1 MANIKDV
8 AREASVSVATVSRV
22 FNDSG
27 RVNEETRRRVRAVAE
42 KLRFWPNG
50 VARSLIMNRT
60 HAIGVLLP
68 DLHGEFF
75 SEVIRGVDLAAR
87 REGLHVLVSSSH
99 SDTRELVAALR
110 AMRGRIDGLI
120 IMAPESESIPA
131 IRANA
136 WDCPVVLLGPGGET
150 HDFDTV
156 TLANFEGSCAV
167 VRHLQRLGHRRVAT
181 ITGPPGNR
189 DAQQRLEGYRAA
201 MREGGVA
208 HTRALEVRG
217 DFTEPSGYQGA
228 RAVLQMK
235 PRPTALFVAND
246 VMAVGALGA
255 LREAGLRMPRDMAV
269 AGFDDIALA
278 RHLTPP
284 LTTVHVDAYQLGER
298 ALQRLLRRAAGDPAP
313 GRSHEVLPTW
323 LVVRASCGAT
333 PGEGRRTGDATVR
346 STRTRRVA
354 TRARRR
360 AAAGANG
367 RGGPGRKGR
376 PGKKRK
382 AAS

>member
-1 MANIKDV
+1 MATIKDV
-8 AREASVSVATVSRV
+8 AREAGVSVATVSRV

-27 RVNEETRRRVRAVAE
+27 RVSDETRRRVRTVAE
-42 KLRFWPNG
+42 RLHFWPNG
-50 VARSLIMNRT
+50 VARSLITNRT

-99 SDTRELVAALR
+99 SDTKELVTALR

-120 IMAPESESIPA
+120 ILTPEVESVPA
-131 IRANA
+131 IRASA
-136 WDCPVVLLGPGGET
+136 WGCPVVLLGPGGEA

-156 TLANFEGSCAV
+156 AIANFEGSFSV
-167 VRHLQRLGHRRVAT
+167 VRHLQRLGHRRIAT
-181 ITGPPGNR
+181 ITGPAANR

-201 MREGGVA
+201 MREIGVSS
-208 HTRALEVRG
+208 TRAFEVRG
-217 DFTEPSGYQGA
+217 DFTEPGGYQGV
-228 RAVLQMK
+228 RAVLAQS

-255 LREAGLRMPRDMAV
+255 LREAGVRVPRELAV
-269 AGFDDIALA
+269 VGFDDIAIA

-298 ALQRLLRRAAGDPAP
+298 ALQRLLRRDRGEPAP

-323 LVVRASCGAT
+323 LVVRSSCGAT
-333 PGEGRRTGDATVR
+333 PLETRRAGDPPPSAERPRASARRPTRGGRRPR
-346 STRTRRVA
+346 
-354 TRARRR
+354 
-360 AAAGANG
+360 G
-367 RGGPGRKGR
+367 RG
-376 PGKKRK
+376 
-382 AAS
+382 

>member
-8 AREASVSVATVSRV
+8 AREAGVSVATVSRV

-27 RVNEETRRRVRAVAE
+27 RVSEETRRRVRATAE

-50 VARSLIMNRT
+50 VARSLILSRT

-99 SDTRELVAALR
+99 SDIKELVSALR

-120 IMAPESESIPA
+120 IMAPEIESIPV

-156 TLANFEGSCAV
+156 AMANFDGAYAV
-167 VRHLQRLGHRRVAT
+167 VRHLQRLGHKRIAT
-181 ITGPPGNR
+181 LAGPASNR

-201 MREGGVA
+201 MRDAGVTQ
-208 HTRALEVRG
+208 TRALELRG
-217 DFTEPSGYQGA
+217 DFTEPSGYQ
-228 RAVLQMK
+228 AVQALLQL
-235 PRPTALFVAND
+235 PNRPSALFVAND

-255 LREAGLRMPRDMAV
+255 LREAGVRVPRDMAV
-269 AGFDDIALA
+269 AGFDDIAIA

-298 ALQRLLRRAAGDPAP
+298 ALQRLLRRDAGEPAP
-313 GRSHEVLPTW
+313 SRSHEVLPTW
-323 LVVRASCGAT
+323 LVVRASCGGT
-333 PGEGRRTGDATVR
+333 PSEGRRAGDAPAKRVVK
-346 STRTRRVA
+346 RTPVVK
-354 TRARRR
+354 RR
-360 AAAGANG
+360 ATSARA
-367 RGGPGRKGR
+367 
-376 PGKKRK
+376 KK
-382 AAS
+382 

>member
-8 AREASVSVATVSRV
+8 AREAGVSVATVSRV

-27 RVNEETRRRVRAVAE
+27 RVNEDTRRRVRAVAE

-50 VARSLIMNRT
+50 VARSLIMSRT

-120 IMAPESESIPA
+120 IMTPEPESIPA

-156 TLANFEGSCAV
+156 ALANYEGAYAV
-167 VRHLQRLGHRRVAT
+167 VRHLQRLGHRRIAT
-181 ITGPPGNR
+181 LTGPPGNR

-208 HTRALEVRG
+208 HTRGLEVRG
-217 DFTEPSGYQGA
+217 DFTEPAGYQGA
-228 RAVLQMK
+228 QAVLKMK
-235 PRPTALFVAND
+235 PSPSALFVAND

-255 LREAGLRMPRDMAV
+255 FREAGLRLPRDMAV

-298 ALQRLLRRAAGDPAP
+298 ALQRLLRRDAGEPAP

-323 LVVRASCGAT
+323 LVVRASCGAS
-333 PGEGRRTGDATVR
+333 PIEGRRESDAPAR
-346 STRTRRVA
+346 RTAAMRPA
-354 TRARRR
+354 ARARRTAR
-360 AAAGANG
+360 AGI
-367 RGGPGRKGR
+367 K
-376 PGKKRK
+376 KKRK

>member
-1 MANIKDV
+1 MTNIKDV
-8 AREASVSVATVSRV
+8 AREAGVSVATVSRV

-50 VARSLIMNRT
+50 VARSLITNRT

-87 REGLHVLVSSSH
+87 HEGLHVLVSSSH

-120 IMAPESESIPA
+120 IMTPEPESIPA

-150 HDFDTV
+150 PDFDTV
-156 TLANFEGSCAV
+156 ALANFEGAYAV

-181 ITGPPGNR
+181 ITGPAGNR
-189 DAQQRLEGYRAA
+189 DAQQRLEGYRVA
-201 MREGGVA
+201 MREGGVP

-217 DFTEPSGYQGA
+217 DFTEPAGYQA
-228 RAVLQMK
+228 AQVVLAMK

-255 LREAGLRMPRDMAV
+255 LREAGLRLPRDMAV
-269 AGFDDIALA
+269 AGFDDIAIA

-298 ALQRLLRRAAGDPAP
+298 ALRRLLRRDAGEPAP

-333 PGEGRRTGDATVR
+333 PSDGRRATDPPP
-346 STRTRRVA
+346 RRPA
-354 TRARRR
+354 PRR
-360 AAAGANG
+360 AAPPVRRRVRAGT
-367 RGGPGRKGR
+367 K
-376 PGKKRK
+376 KKRK

>member
-8 AREASVSVATVSRV
+8 ARDAGVSVATVSRV

-27 RVNEETRRRVRAVAE
+27 RVSEETRRRVRAVAE

-99 SDTRELVAALR
+99 SGTRELVAALR

-120 IMAPESESIPA
+120 IMTPEPESVPA

-156 TLANFEGSCAV
+156 ALANYEGAYAV
-167 VRHLQRLGHRRVAT
+167 VRHLQRLGHRRIAT
-181 ITGPPGNR
+181 VTGPAANR
-189 DAQQRLEGYRAA
+189 DAQQRLDGYRAA
-201 MREGGVA
+201 MREGGVS
-208 HTRALEVRG
+208 HTRALEVQG
-217 DFTEPSGYQGA
+217 DFTEPAGYQGA
-228 RAVLQMK
+228 QTVLEMR
-235 PRPTALFVAND
+235 PRPTAVFVAND

-255 LREAGLRMPRDMAV
+255 LREAGLRVPADMAV
-269 AGFDDIALA
+269 AGFDDIAMA

-298 ALQRLLRRAAGDPAP
+298 ALQRLLRRDAGEPAP

-323 LVVRASCGAT
+323 LVVRGSCGST
-333 PGEGRRTGDATVR
+333 PSEGRRSTDAPAR
-346 STRTRRVA
+346 RPPGRVA
-354 TRARRR
+354 ARDRRR
-360 AAAGANG
+360 PSAAA
-367 RGGPGRKGR
+367 K
-376 PGKKRK
+376 KKRK
-382 AAS
+382 GVS

>member
-1 MANIKDV
+1 MATIKDV
-8 AREASVSVATVSRV
+8 AREAGVSVATVSRV

-27 RVNEETRRRVRAVAE
+27 RVNDETRRRVRAVAE
-42 KLRFWPNG
+42 RLHFWPNG
-50 VARSLIMNRT
+50 VARSLITNRT

-99 SDTRELVAALR
+99 SDTKELVTALR
-110 AMRGRIDGLI
+110 AMRGRIDGLV
-120 IMAPESESIPA
+120 IMTPEPESVPA
-131 IRANA
+131 IRASA
-136 WDCPVVLLGPGGET
+136 WGCPVVLLGPGGET

-156 TLANFEGSCAV
+156 SLANFDGAYAV
-167 VRHLQRLGHRRVAT
+167 VRHLQRLGHRRIAT

-201 MREGGVA
+201 MREAGVA
-208 HTRALEVRG
+208 HTRSLEVHG
-217 DFTEPSGYQGA
+217 DFTEASGYQ
-228 RAVLQMK
+228 AVAAMLAIS
-235 PRPTALFVAND
+235 PRPGAVFVAND
-246 VMAVGALGA
+246 MMAVGALGA
-255 LREAGLRMPRDMAV
+255 LREAGVRVPADLAV

-298 ALQRLLRRAAGDPAP
+298 ALQRLLRRDPGEPAP

-333 PGEGRRTGDATVR
+333 PPERRR
-346 STRTRRVA
+346 STDTKPGGTRSSG
-354 TRARRR
+354 
-360 AAAGANG
+360 AGAAQ
-367 RGGPGRKGR
+367 GPRAPRRKGR
-376 PGKKRK
+376 
-382 AAS
+382 A

>member
-8 AREASVSVATVSRV
+8 AREAAVSVATVSRV

-27 RVNEETRRRVRAVAE
+27 RVSEETRRRVRAVAE
-42 KLRFWPNG
+42 RLRFWPNG
-50 VARSLIMNRT
+50 VARSLITNRT

-120 IMAPESESIPA
+120 IMAPEPESIPT

-156 TLANFEGSCAV
+156 ALANFDGAYAV
-167 VRHLQRLGHRRVAT
+167 VRHLHRLGHRRIAT
-181 ITGPPGNR
+181 VTGPASNR

-217 DFTEPSGYQGA
+217 DFTEPAGYRGA
-228 RAVLQMK
+228 QAVLEMK

-255 LREAGLRMPRDMAV
+255 LREAGLRTPRDMAV
-269 AGFDDIALA
+269 AGFDDIAIA

-298 ALQRLLRRAAGDPAP
+298 ALQRLLRRDAGEPAP
-313 GRSHEVLPTW
+313 GHSHEVLPTW
-323 LVVRASCGAT
+323 LVVRASCGST
-333 PGEGRRTGDATVR
+333 PGEGRRATDAPSAR
-346 STRTRRVA
+346 PAAGRDG

-360 AAAGANG
+360 PRATT
-367 RGGPGRKGR
+367 K
-376 PGKKRK
+376 KKRK
-382 AAS
+382 ANS

>member
-8 AREASVSVATVSRV
+8 AREAGVSVATVSRV

-27 RVNEETRRRVRAVAE
+27 RVNEDTRRRVRAVAE

-50 VARSLIMNRT
+50 VARSLIMSRT

-120 IMAPESESIPA
+120 IMTPEPESIPA

-156 TLANFEGSCAV
+156 ALANYEGAYAV
-167 VRHLQRLGHRRVAT
+167 VRHLQRLGHRRIAT
-181 ITGPPGNR
+181 LTGPPGNR

-208 HTRALEVRG
+208 HTRGLEVRG
-217 DFTEPSGYQGA
+217 DFTEPAGYQGA
-228 RAVLQMK
+228 QAVLKMK
-235 PRPTALFVAND
+235 PLPSALFVAND

-255 LREAGLRMPRDMAV
+255 FREAGLRLPRDMAV

-298 ALQRLLRRAAGDPAP
+298 ALQRLLRRDAGEPAP

-323 LVVRASCGAT
+323 LVVRASCGAS
-333 PGEGRRTGDATVR
+333 PIEGRRESDAPARRTTA
-346 STRTRRVA
+346 TRPA
-354 TRARRR
+354 ARARRTAR
-360 AAAGANG
+360 AGI
-367 RGGPGRKGR
+367 K
-376 PGKKRK
+376 KKRK